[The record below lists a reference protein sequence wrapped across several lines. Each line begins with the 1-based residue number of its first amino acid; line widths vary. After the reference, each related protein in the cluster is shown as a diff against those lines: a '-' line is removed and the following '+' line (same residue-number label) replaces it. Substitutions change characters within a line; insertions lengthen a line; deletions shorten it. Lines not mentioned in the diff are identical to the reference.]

1 MKKKSIPPDFDTF
14 YRSVDICTRKS
25 SNHLAFCRDNPS
37 FSCHPSENKLHCT
50 CRMKL
55 QLVRKTFSKE
65 KPLNMCVTRRFYKYL
80 RAQEAS

>member
-1 MKKKSIPPDFDTF
+1 MCIKKKSIPPDFDTF

-50 CRMKL
+50 CRMKASTGAEDIF
-55 QLVRKTFSKE
+55 QRKTIEYMRYTKI
-65 KPLNMCVTRRFYKYL
+65 L
-80 RAQEAS
+80 